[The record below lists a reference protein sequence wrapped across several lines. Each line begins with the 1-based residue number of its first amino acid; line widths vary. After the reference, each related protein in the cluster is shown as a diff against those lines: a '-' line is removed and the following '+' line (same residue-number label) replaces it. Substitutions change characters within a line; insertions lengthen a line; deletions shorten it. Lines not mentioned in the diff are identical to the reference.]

1 MCWHPHHKQWILYVQ
16 NQGRTSKNSTVEK
29 IFLGSLRWVSTQR
42 DSTKSNMAAKKKKKY
57 FLLDYKFIKYT
68 LHRFLL
74 PLACKTGRP
83 VPAVGGWGFVSYEG
97 LRAHRST
104 GHDCARACRCTEAR
118 RPQYMNKST
127 SQTWDYLTK
136 TPATWK
142 SLKSLKA

>member
-1 MCWHPHHKQWILYVQ
+1 MCWHPHHKQWNGILYVQ
-16 NQGRTSKNSTVEK
+16 KPGKNIKKQHRLKNIPGFSPTWFQHKEIGQRRTWQLK
-29 IFLGSLRWVSTQR
+29 
-42 DSTKSNMAAKKKKKY
+42 KKKKKY
-57 FLLDYKFIKYT
+57 FFLLDCKFIKYT

-83 VPAVGGWGFVSYEG
+83 VPALGGWGFVSCEG

-104 GHDCARACRCTEAR
+104 GHDCARACRWQ
-118 RPQYMNKST
+118 QYMNKST

-142 SLKSLKA
+142 SLKSLNA